1 MSQRKDLSP
10 RSRAII
16 AVGATVQF
24 ALLAYAWL
32 DLRKR
37 PAEQVRGSK
46 RIWKRAVFVNFVGPL
61 AYLFVG
67 RRTDA

>member
-1 MSQRKDLSP
+1 M
-10 RSRAII
+10 
-16 AVGATVQF
+16 QF
-24 ALLAYAWL
+24 GLLAYAWL